1 MTERARGGW
10 SFVASDV
17 NGADVGKGQLNEVA
31 KHILTALLKGVNLT
45 ESHYRHDWNKFWCN

>member
-17 NGADVGKGQLNEVA
+17 NGADVGKGQLNDVA

-45 ESHYRHDWNKFWCN
+45 ESHYD